1 MTPLRRLIFPAT
13 AVILLSAAAVFY
25 LGHEEQR
32 ISHSRNASPEFGKII
47 PITTRFERTSLT
59 ESVELINQN
68 LAQLKLKD
76 PLKVAILKNGD
87 PLPDGLVR
95 VHSDPPQSA
104 SDNSVS
110 PERVAPHAPPGTSS
124 GQATQGSVPGPE
136 TLPGASTEP
145 LPPETSPIRLLYF
158 GQAPD
163 VSTAPAIF
171 AGQPFFKAL
180 PWFLQIFGGQY
191 SCFYAGNTAYI
202 YDSDTVRTRTVT
214 RTLYLL
220 DRGDGN
226 PLYGVSPASSSIVD
240 ITEKVSTLVTDLS
253 ADARVEYHGADGSLV
268 IKSDEDNADL
278 IELYFASGGCSSP
291 AAGHSTFERRKM
303 YLERWWYKQENWWQT
318 QNAKIRTALGHPTL
332 PPPPL

>member
-76 PLKVAILKNGD
+76 PLKVTILKNGD

-110 PERVAPHAPPGTSS
+110 PE
-124 GQATQGSVPGPE
+124 QA
-136 TLPGASTEP
+136 A
-145 LPPETSPIRLLYF
+145 PETSPVRLLYF
-158 GQAPD
+158 GQTPD

-180 PWFLQIFGGQY
+180 PWFLQTFGAQY
-191 SCFYAGNTAYI
+191 SCFYAGSTAYI

-226 PLYGVSPASSSIVD
+226 PLYGASPASSSIVD

-253 ADARVEYHGADGSLV
+253 ADARVEYHGADGALV

-278 IELYFASGGCSSP
+278 IELYFTSGGCSSP

-318 QNAKIRTALGHPTL
+318 QNAKIRTALGYPTL